1 MMLLAP
7 TYQMKNIYVYCSRE
21 GKPDSVRNPKGSPKR
36 KRPSKRCDC
45 RWCIVLFERDGQWE
59 FRKSLNPE
67 AARHNHPLMRP
78 EEIESNWSQDMID
91 FIYQLAR
98 TQLSTADIRTRV
110 QARYPHVAWKERR
123 FYNRLSEERQRFRQH
138 EATTRT
144 RHLTS
149 LWSKVCMAAAG
160 NDELTSYVEAQ
171 LGELLESTCQMARID
186 PTVLHDPIYQGESHQ
201 HENTTMDNPVIPA
214 QQQVFIHHLYM
225 LVDLLTCL
233 RRLATAV
240 VHRQGNNAPPISH
253 QQSKMKN

>member
-1 MMLLAP
+1 
-7 TYQMKNIYVYCSRE
+7 MKNIYVYCSRE

-78 EEIESNWSQDMID
+78 EEIESNWSQEMID

-98 TQLSTADIRTRV
+98 TQLSTAEIRTRV

-149 LWSKVCMAAAG
+149 LWSKICMAAAG

-171 LGELLESTCQMARID
+171 LGELFHNTCQMAKID
-186 PTVLHDPIYQGESHQ
+186 PTVLHDAIIQGETHQ
-201 HENTTMDNPVIPA
+201 HDIATFDNPTIPI
-214 QQQVFIHHLYM
+214 QQQVFICHLHM
-225 LVDLLTCL
+225 LIALLNQGF
-233 RRLATAV
+233 V
-240 VHRQGNNAPPISH
+240 VGNG
-253 QQSKMKN
+253 